1 MYSGNRMFIFDTLES
16 MHHRENVIEI
26 LVKEILSQQHH
37 VKELYTESGKF
48 LSKNKIWRCYIL
60 TEVKLD
66 YIGITKETSASESL
80 HWLAA

>member
-48 LSKNKIWRCYIL
+48 LSKNKI
-60 TEVKLD
+60 
-66 YIGITKETSASESL
+66 
-80 HWLAA
+80 